1 MRFFKVKTYF
11 SIARYKKKLIQQNNP
26 LFTTLCPIG
35 EFPAPVYG
43 KMRATERVTLLFI
56 LCVDYVYVGETTIFE
71 GENTKL
77 K

>member
-11 SIARYKKKLIQQNNP
+11 RLQDIKKKLIQQNNS

-35 EFPAPVYG
+35 EFLVPVYG
-43 KMRATERVTLLFI
+43 KIRATERVTLLFI
-56 LCVDYVYVGETTIFE
+56 LCVDYMYVGETTIFE